1 MSRATRTLLAGVAVA
16 QLLLTACGEQETLD
30 GCPVVELRDN
40 CDEPDALLVRAD
52 CDDGR
57 RIEVR
62 RRIVDDEFEDGTS
75 DGFVCFVNGVE
86 LNWSDERGICSL
98 DLDEPADRAQFLIRI
113 REGCGFFEQPSR
125 PFFFF

>member
-62 RRIVDDEFEDGTS
+62 RRIVDDEVEDGTS

-113 REGCGFFEQPSR
+113 REGCGFFEQSSR

>member
-52 CDDGR
+52 CNDGR

-62 RRIVDDEFEDGTS
+62 RRI
-75 DGFVCFVNGVE
+75 
-86 LNWSDERGICSL
+86 L

-113 REGCGFFEQPSR
+113 REGCGFSEEPSR

>member
-62 RRIVDDEFEDGTS
+62 RRIVDTEFETS

-86 LNWSDERGICSL
+86 TNLSDEERDICSL
-98 DLDEPADRAQFLIRI
+98 DLDDPADREQFLIRI
-113 REGCGFFEQPSR
+113 REGCGFYEEPTR